1 MMSAELDLEVDLD
14 LLRILVREVLLRE
27 ASDPKKGRGRKPAG
41 SDRRLYTDEDPDDTV
56 RVKFS
61 SASAIKDTLAK
72 KTFKAKSHARQ
83 SQIINLIHQRVRAA
97 HGRAKDPDVKARLGR
112 ALKYAEERKEA
123 SKRKTQRMKED

>member
-1 MMSAELDLEVDLD
+1 MMPTDVDLD
-14 LLRILVREVLLRE
+14 LLRILVREVLLHE

-97 HGRAKDPDVKARLGR
+97 HDRAKDPEVKSRLSR
-112 ALKYAEERKEA
+112 ALKYAEERKES
-123 SKRKTQRMKED
+123 SKRKTQRMRENQ

>member
-1 MMSAELDLEVDLD
+1 MMPTDVDLD
-14 LLRILVREVLLRE
+14 LLRILVREVLLHE

-83 SQIINLIHQRVRAA
+83 SQIINLIHQRPCPCKPTYVEPECLTYNPN
-97 HGRAKDPDVKARLGR
+97 G
-112 ALKYAEERKEA
+112 AESPR
-123 SKRKTQRMKED
+123 